1 MSTKGRVVP
10 RVVCCAIPI
19 ERANRKVLVITS
31 RKRQDRWVCEL
42 AFVFLLDRKTHNH
55 PFCSTERWLG
65 SVRFGPGG
73 SGLAGSLGRR
83 SQPLSLSP
91 SLHLLIHFPPFL
103 PRLVPC
109 CHCAQTSLP
118 ITAGVRGKITRYV
131 TTIESPST
139 TYHFYELDV
148 SKLDEDWLERGQRT
162 REWVDY
168 AEAVNRVAWKA
179 ELAQGLMLSSLA
191 PPRR

>member
-1 MSTKGRVVP
+1 M
-10 RVVCCAIPI
+10 
-19 ERANRKVLVITS
+19 
-31 RKRQDRWVCEL
+31 
-42 AFVFLLDRKTHNH
+42 
-55 PFCSTERWLG
+55 
-65 SVRFGPGG
+65 
-73 SGLAGSLGRR
+73 
-83 SQPLSLSP
+83 SLSP

-109 CHCAQTSLP
+109 CHCAQTSPP

>member
-1 MSTKGRVVP
+1 MSWRLVPSILDTRGRSSHSP
-10 RVVCCAIPI
+10 P
-19 ERANRKVLVITS
+19 
-31 RKRQDRWVCEL
+31 
-42 AFVFLLDRKTHNH
+42 LLL
-55 PFCSTERWLG
+55 FCSTKRWLG
-65 SVRFGPGG
+65 NIRSGPGG
-73 SGLAGSLGRR
+73 GGLAGSLGRR
-83 SQPLSLSP
+83 SQPLSLSL
-91 SLHLLIHFPPFL
+91 SLHLLIHFPLSFHVLFL
-103 PRLVPC
+103 VAIV
-109 CHCAQTSLP
+109 H